1 MKMGVRMV
9 RVLRSAITR
18 GSVTPLKELAAGVAG
33 PRFSWS
39 KASTAWPFHPV
50 AMRFYGNGAD
60 GDLHRFRVVTFPVDA
75 STRACTP
82 AKRPQKLTSKE
93 YQNTSK

>member
-1 MKMGVRMV
+1 MV
-9 RVLRSAITR
+9 RVLRPVISR
-18 GSVTPLKELAAGVAG
+18 GSVTRVKELPAGVAG
-33 PRFSWS
+33 LRFSWS
-39 KASTAWPFHPV
+39 ASSPERSIDANPV
-50 AMRFYGNGAD
+50 RVYVNGAD
-60 GDLHRFRVVTFPVDA
+60 GDLHRFRVATFPVDA